1 PPPPPSPP
9 PPPFPYTT
17 LFRSLKTR
25 PLDELWDELGI
36 EPSDDHGDLHL
47 VGQTSWHIEHTR
59 KAAEGL
65 RKLDKPMLR
74 RIRKYMDEVAT
85 LENPRDR
92 GRRMTANQT
101 GL

>member
-1 PPPPPSPP
+1 M
-9 PPPFPYTT
+9 
-17 LFRSLKTR
+17 
-25 PLDELWDELGI
+25 
-36 EPSDDHGDLHL
+36 
-47 VGQTSWHIEHTR
+47 GQTSWHIEHTR

-92 GRRMTANQT
+92 GRRMTANQA